1 MSHKI
6 KPFPFDKDLIGISK
20 KTLEI
25 HHGKLYAGYVN
36 KRNEIEEKLAAADKS
51 QANATYSEFGEL
63 KRQETFTADAM
74 ILHERYFKN
83 LGGPS
88 TSSGQAAV
96 PKGKILEQIKKDF
109 GSHENWEAEFK
120 ASGLASRGWV
130 VLAYDFNDSCLRN
143 YSCDVHNAGG
153 IWGSAPLIVLD
164 VYEHAYFIDYGS
176 DRKKY
181 IDDYFKNLNWEEADA
196 LFQKLVK

>member
-1 MSHKI
+1 MPREI

-25 HHGKLYAGYVN
+25 HYGKLYAGYVN
-36 KRNEIEEKLAAADKS
+36 KRNEIEEKLKTADKTI
-51 QANATYSEFGEL
+51 ANATYSEFGEL
-63 KRQETFTADAM
+63 KRQETFAVDAM

-83 LGGPS
+83 LSGNGDF
-88 TSSGQAAV
+88 SSA
-96 PKGKILEQIKKDF
+96 GKLGEQIAKDF
-109 GSHENWEAEFK
+109 GSYENWEREFK

-130 VLAYDFNDSCLRN
+130 VLAYDFNDGCLRN
-143 YSCDVHNAGG
+143 YSCDAHNAGG

-181 IDDYFKNLNWEEADA
+181 IDDYFKNLNWDEADA
-196 LFQKLVK
+196 LFQKLTQ

>member
-1 MSHKI
+1 MAHQI
-6 KPFPFDKDLIGISK
+6 KPLPFDKDLIGISK

-36 KRNEIEEKLAAADKS
+36 KRNEIEEKLKTADKS

-63 KRQETFTADAM
+63 KRQETFAADAM

-83 LGGPS
+83 LGGNGDV
-88 TSSGQAAV
+88 SSG
-96 PKGKILEQIKKDF
+96 GKLGEQIAKDF
-109 GSHENWEAEFK
+109 GSYENWEQEFK
-120 ASGLASRGWV
+120 AAGLVSRGWV
-130 VLAYDFNDSCLRN
+130 VLAYDFNDGQLRN
-143 YSCDVHNAGG
+143 YSCDIHNAGG
-153 IWGSAPLIVLD
+153 IWGSAPLVVLD

-181 IDDYFKNLNWEEADA
+181 IDDYFKNLNWNEADA

>member
-1 MSHKI
+1 MLHKI
-6 KPFPFDKDLIGISK
+6 KPLPFDNDLIGISK

-36 KRNEIEEKLAAADKS
+36 KRNAIEEKLKMADKA
-51 QANATYSEFGEL
+51 QANAAYSEFGEL
-63 KRQETFTADAM
+63 KRQETFAADAM

-83 LGGPS
+83 LGGNGDV
-88 TSSGQAAV
+88 SSG
-96 PKGKILEQIKKDF
+96 GKLIEQIAKDF
-109 GSHENWEAEFK
+109 GSYGNWEAEFK
-120 ASGLASRGWV
+120 AAGLASRGWV

-143 YSCDVHNAGG
+143 YSCDTHNIGG
-153 IWGSAPLIVLD
+153 IWGSAPLVVLD

-196 LFQKLVK
+196 LFQKLVG